1 MKPHPTPEALAQRRG
16 IAVVTGA
23 FFIWGLFPLYFKPL
37 AGVPA
42 LELVSHRIVWCAVF
56 VVAWLLWR
64 RELPEVV
71 TVLRDWRKARWL
83 AASAVLICV
92 NWLVYVWAVTHGR
105 VVEVSL
111 GYFINPLFNVA
122 LGIAVFRERLSRP
135 QWLAVSLAVA
145 GVLYLS
151 IASGRA
157 PWIALWLAATFAGYG
172 LVRKAAPV
180 GAVIG
185 LAVETLLVAPLAA
198 GWLLWLAINGTA
210 SLGAGAWH
218 VDALLVASG
227 IVTALPLAMFAGGAR
242 VIPFSLSGVIQYLAP
257 TMVFLLGVLA
267 FGEAFTLNQAVG
279 FALIWASVAVYV
291 GDSLLNGAR
300 RRTV

>member
-42 LELVSHRIVWCAVF
+42 LELVSHRIVWSAVF

-300 RRTV
+300 RKAA

>member
-42 LELVSHRIVWCAVF
+42 LELVSHRIVWSAVF

-300 RRTV
+300 RKTV

>member
-42 LELVSHRIVWCAVF
+42 LELVSHRIVWSAVF

-300 RRTV
+300 RKAV

>member
-157 PWIALWLAATFAGYG
+157 VTM
-172 LVRKAAPV
+172 
-180 GAVIG
+180 
-185 LAVETLLVAPLAA
+185 PLA
-198 GWLLWLAINGTA
+198 TSSA
-210 SLGAGAWH
+210 STCHAPAPS
-218 VDALLVASG
+218 DAVPLIANHSSHPAASG
-227 IVTALPLAMFAGGAR
+227 ATSRVSTARPMT
-242 VIPFSLSGVIQYLAP
+242 AP
-257 TMVFLLGVLA
+257 TGA
-267 FGEAFTLNQAVG
+267 
-279 FALIWASVAVYV
+279 AL
-291 GDSLLNGAR
+291 
-300 RRTV
+300 RTSP

>member
-42 LELVSHRIVWCAVF
+42 LELVSHRIVWSAVF

-300 RRTV
+300 RK